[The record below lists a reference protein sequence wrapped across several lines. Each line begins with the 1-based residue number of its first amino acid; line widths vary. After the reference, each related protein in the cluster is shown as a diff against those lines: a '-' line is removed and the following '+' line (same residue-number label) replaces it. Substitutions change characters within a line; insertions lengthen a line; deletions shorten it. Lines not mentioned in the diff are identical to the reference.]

1 MATTPNNLAIPA
13 PTAKP
18 VWLPKELLLA
28 ALWPAGRNVLQ
39 AAFNNDFVVQ
49 TPQFMGLKVAH
60 VTQLNITHGICETLW
75 HIVSK
80 EVLVFNP
87 LKRRKEPQ
95 RQFDLKRAKKI
106 PWCKPSIEQAADP
119 AVMQWDKRESTGKI
133 RSYVWLKH
141 WDYVVILERKTAA
154 SKQQYAML
162 ITAFYVDNAHKRSD
176 FSKDYAVFAANGY
189 CVSP

>member
-1 MATTPNNLAIPA
+1 M
-13 PTAKP
+13 
-18 VWLPKELLLA
+18 LLA
-28 ALWPAGRNVLQ
+28 AHWPAGRGVLQ
-39 AAFNNDFVVQ
+39 TAFNADFVVQ

-87 LKRRKEPQ
+87 LKRRKELQ

-176 FSKDYAVFAANGY
+176 FSNDYAVFAANGY